1 MPPLSRNADGSPELN
16 KHPQEVFV
24 FPASYAQRRL
34 WFFDR
39 LAPGSNVYNIC
50 DLLPLPSP
58 LDADALTRALAEIVR
73 RHEALRTTFSEAEDG
88 QPVQV
93 ISEPCATR
101 LPLVDLSALP
111 DEERRSELTRLAAEE
126 SRRPFDLSTGPL
138 LRTTLLRLSA
148 EEQLLLFTFHHIV
161 SDGWSLRVFADE
173 LSALY
178 EAYARGEGS
187 PLPELPV
194 QYADY
199 AVWQRG
205 RLEGGDLDSQLDYW
219 RRTLAGAPALLELPT
234 DRPRPSEQS
243 FRGASRRETF
253 GGELTQALRELSGRE
268 GCTLF
273 MTLLAGFAALLHR
286 YTGQSDVVVGTPVA
300 GRPRVEL
307 EGLIGFFV
315 NTLALRVGP
324 RPEMTF
330 AQLLGRVREACLGA
344 YANQEVPFERVVS
357 ELGVRREAGYNP
369 LFQVMLVLQNTPGEL
384 AASEEAEPEVIE
396 DEQAVFDLTLTLEE
410 RVGGLDAT
418 LHYSRDLFD
427 DSTAEHMLG
436 HLRTLLEAATADPS
450 RTLSELPLLT
460 EQERR
465 SILFDWND
473 TRTDF
478 PAGKLLHQLF
488 EEQAAAKP
496 DGVAVVFEEGQL
508 TYAELNRRANRLAH
522 RLLSLGVG
530 PEAVVGICA
539 ERSPEMIAAA
549 LGVLKAGA
557 AYLPVDASTPPE
569 RVGFM
574 LRDAGAA
581 LLLTQRRVAESL
593 SVAEGL
599 SEVGARVVLL
609 DDDEDASNVGGDEN
623 PLREVSPDNLAYVIY
638 TSGSTGLPKGV
649 TVQHGAICNR
659 MLWGQQTAYRL
670 TETDALIQLYNFGSD
685 FALWE
690 CFTPLVAGA
699 RLVLPR
705 PGGQQDIAYVV
716 RLMAEEH
723 VTLVGLVPSM
733 LKVLLDEP
741 GIAECRS
748 LRIVTSGGEALT
760 VELRER
766 FFETLPWVELQNGYG
781 PTEASVD
788 VTCWVCRAGDAR
800 PSVPIGR
807 PNANTQLYVL
817 DERLEPVPAG
827 VAGQLYIGGANLAR
841 GYLGRPALTAERFV
855 PDAFGGEAGARLY
868 QTGDLARHLPDGAL
882 EFLGRVDQQ
891 VKVRGFRVEL
901 GEVEAVLA
909 SHERVRE
916 CVVAARED
924 ESGSLRLV
932 AYVVAR
938 QARTLTAGELRR
950 HALRTLPDYM
960 VPQSF
965 VMLAELPKTAN
976 GKVDRRSLPAPDAA
990 RPELESSYEPPRNR
1004 AEETLAQVWSEV
1016 LGVEQVGVGDNFFEL
1031 GGDSI
1036 LSIQVIAR
1044 ANRAGLHL
1052 TPKQLFQHQTIAELA
1067 AVARAGAAVHAE
1079 QGIVTGEV
1087 PLTPIQHWFFEWNL
1101 PDPNFYYHSV
1111 LLDVE
1116 RPEGRGLW
1124 EQVLVKLLE
1133 HHDALRLRYS
1143 FGRSGW
1149 RQTNA
1154 GVDARRAPLR
1164 RLDISALSER
1174 EQRDRIEEYASPLR
1188 CELDLSAGRLVHAVL
1203 FDCGEGRGAKLL
1215 VNIHHLAVDGVSW
1228 RVLLEDLQAVHDQ
1241 LARGEPAALAPKTT
1255 SFKYWAERLREY
1267 AQTDGLRAELPHWLA
1282 TLEAES
1288 ARVPVDHAG
1297 GVNDITSER
1306 SVTEWLSGDET
1317 LALLRELPR
1326 LHRTHINDVL
1336 LTALMRVFERWTGSG
1351 SLLVDLEGHGREEIA
1366 EGVDLS
1372 RTVGWF
1378 TSVYP
1383 VSLRLDSG
1391 TGAAQ
1396 ALRSVKEQL
1405 RRVPNRGI
1413 GYGLLRYVARGG
1425 EEVVRLRSLPGAEVS
1440 FNYLGRFDE
1449 GHAEFAQPDQDWGD
1463 AVETSEGGAGSR
1475 RPRGAAVRRSHLLD
1489 INGGI
1494 VDGQLWMSWAYSEN
1508 VHRAE
1513 TIESL
1518 ARQYMDE
1525 LRALVEQCDAPPDA
1539 VLTPEDFPLAPLDP
1553 PTLEQLAGSYRGIE
1567 DIYTLSPMQ
1576 SGMLFHSLYSPEADV
1591 YSGVTRYALHGAIDV
1606 AAFMNAWQRVAERHD
1621 SLRAAFVWKGLD
1633 TPLQVVQREVSL
1645 PWEQHDWRSLAA
1657 DEQRRRLEA
1666 LCLAEQRRGFDLAH
1680 APLMRFALVRMSEDE
1695 YQFVWSCH
1703 HLLLDGWSMP
1713 LVFAEVSE
1721 FYDAL
1726 TERRAANVPPARPYR
1741 DYVEWLRQQ
1750 DISAAEAF
1758 WREELKGF
1766 TRPTPLASDRP
1777 PRRGRED
1784 EVYGEARVSLDR
1796 ASTARLLA
1804 TARRSQL
1811 TMNTLVR
1818 GAWAILLGRYSGEET
1833 VVFGATVSGRP
1844 PDLSGVEE
1852 MVGLF
1857 INTLPVL
1864 ARVDA
1869 DADALT
1875 WLREQQSRQF
1885 AAQSYEYSPLAQ
1897 VQQWS
1902 EVPPGTPLF
1911 ESLLVFENYPSG
1923 GLTQGEPNEG
1933 GEAETHSVEFT
1944 NYPLTLVAAPG
1955 EELSL
1960 RLVYGRS
1967 RFDDSTAER
1976 ILGHLLT
1983 LLEAVAADPSRSL
1996 SELPLLTEEE
2006 SRRVLFDW
2014 NGTRREHAEDLCIH
2028 RLFESWAERT
2038 PDAVAVVHEGRRLT
2052 YAELNGRADG
2062 LARRLRALG
2071 VGPEVV
2077 VGTFFERSA
2086 DVPVAL
2092 LAILKA
2098 GGAYLP
2104 LDLAYPS
2111 ERLRF
2116 MIEDAGAK
2124 VLLTERRVMQD
2135 LPPCGLPVVCVDD
2148 PAASVDDADA
2158 PATNL
2163 DGGATPLN
2171 LAYVIYTSGSTGRPK
2186 GVGIT
2191 HRSVQ
2196 RFVVNTN
2203 FVELRPSDVVAQVS
2217 NFSFDAAALEIWGA
2231 LLNGA
2236 RLAVIAKDLVLSPHE
2251 FAAELAGLR
2260 VTTLFL
2266 TTALFNHMAR
2276 ETPGA
2281 FAALENLL
2289 FGGEAADPR
2298 SVRRILESGP
2308 PRRLVNL
2315 YGPTESTTS
2324 CSWHLVTAVEDDATS
2339 VPIGRPVSNTR
2350 LYVLDS
2356 RLRPVPVGAV
2366 GELYVGGDGLAR
2378 GYLNRAELTA
2388 ERFIPDPFSEE
2399 PGARLYRTG
2408 DFARYLPGGVIDFV
2422 GRADNQIK
2430 LRGFRVELGEVE
2442 SALALHPSV
2451 RETVVTLKENG
2462 DREKVLVAYVVA
2474 ARGAEP
2480 AASELRAHL
2489 RERLP
2494 DYMLPSAFVHLE
2506 RLPLTPNGKV
2516 DRRALPAPG
2525 AGDREAQGDFE
2536 PPRTPFEEAL
2546 AKIWSEVLGV
2556 ERVGAG
2562 DNFFELG
2569 GHSLLAT
2576 QVVSRVH
2583 RDLNV
2588 ELRLRSLFESPTLS
2602 GLAARVEAA
2611 RLAGEQESQPPP
2623 VAARTRDDAPPPLSY
2638 AQRRLWFLDRLAP
2651 GSNVYNICD
2660 LLPLPSPLDAD
2671 ALARALAEL
2680 LRRHESLR
2688 TTFAE
2693 AAGGEPVQVIAPP
2706 RPLELTL
2713 VDLSALSDEEC
2724 QAESARLTDEESRRP
2739 FDLASGPL
2747 LRTTLLRLSAEE
2759 HYLLLS
2765 VHHIVFDGWSLRV
2778 FADELSALYEA
2789 YAHGEGSPLPEP
2801 AMQYADYAVWQQEQ
2815 LEGGAL
2821 DAQLDYWRRTLA
2833 GAPALLELPTDRPR
2847 PAVQSFRGA
2856 SRQAALGDEVTRALR
2871 ELSGREGAT
2880 LFMTLLAG
2888 FAALLRG
2895 YTGQSDI
2902 VVGTPVAGRT
2912 RVELEGLIGFFVNTL
2927 ALRVEPRP
2935 EMTFSELLAQT
2946 RRVCLDA
2953 YANQEVPFERVVSE
2967 LGVRRET
2974 GYNPLFQ
2981 VMLVLQNIPGETD
2994 EAGGAED
3001 ERQPERDDAF
3011 APGDETSK
3019 FDLSIYFEERGG
3031 ELLATIEYST
3041 DLFDDATAERIL
3053 GHLRTLLEAAAADPT
3068 RTLSELPLLTEEE
3081 SRRVLSDWND
3091 TRRDFPHGLG
3101 IAGLFAE
3108 QVARTPDAAAF
3119 SCEGE
3124 SLSYAEL
3131 ERRSNR
3137 LANYLRSLGVG
3148 PEVIV
3153 GLCMDRSLEQSV
3165 ALLGVVKAGGV
3176 YLPLDPAYPRERLE
3190 YILGDARAAVLIT
3203 SDSYAG
3209 TFPGYV
3215 GRVLRVDADR
3225 DLIARACEDAPA
3237 PRTTPE
3243 NLSHVVYTSGSTGRP
3258 KGVAATHRQALN
3270 RLAWNWEA
3278 MPFKPGE
3285 VNCQKTALNF
3295 ADSLYEIFGPLLRGV
3310 TSVIIPDRVLK
3321 DPFAFVR
3328 ALAAGRVSRLLLV
3341 PSLLRAMLETHPD
3354 LQERLPSL
3362 GLCVT
3367 SGEALSVELFERFRE
3382 RMPRCA
3388 LVNVYGSSEAWDST
3402 WHDLSTARDKLRRV
3416 PIGRPLSNTRVYVLD
3431 TRLRPVPVGVG
3442 GELYVG
3448 GDGLARGYLD
3458 RPELTAERFV
3468 PDPFSGEPGARLYR
3482 TGDVGCWTADGTL
3495 EYLGRGDRQVKVR
3508 GFRVEL
3514 GEIES
3519 ALALHPSVREAV
3531 VTAREGQYGE
3541 TLLAAYVVADGDG
3554 PSEREL
3560 RRHLG
3565 ELLPDYMLPSAYVR
3579 LERLPLTP
3587 NGKVDRRALP
3597 APERQRP
3604 ESGELL
3610 VEPRTPVEAE
3620 LARIWSETLGVGRV
3634 GIADNFF
3641 ELGGHSLLATRVVSR
3656 VLSVFGVELPLLR
3669 LFETPTVAG
3678 LAEAVER
3685 LAGASG
3691 GAADS
3696 FIPRLSREEYR
3707 ALLSPQGRL
3716 TLPPALRAGAATPPG
3731 RAAAGRPAR
3740 PYAEPT
3746 APPAGGS

>member
-1 MPPLSRNADGSPELN
+1 MSPSPPNANGSPELN

-39 LAPGSNVYNIC
+39 LAPGSPAYNIC

-58 LDADALTRALAEIVR
+58 LDQSALARALAEIVR
-73 RHEALRTTFSEAEDG
+73 RHEALRTTFAEAEDG

-93 ISEPCATR
+93 ISEPCATQ
-101 LPLVDLSALP
+101 LPLVDLSALT
-111 DEERRSELTRLAAEE
+111 DAERQAELARLTARE
-126 SRRPFDLSTGPL
+126 SQRPFDLASGPL
-138 LRTTLLRLSA
+138 LRTTLLRLSD
-148 EEQLLLFTFHHIV
+148 EEHFLLFTFHHIV
-161 SDGWSLRVFADE
+161 SDGWSLRVFAEE

-178 EAYARGEGS
+178 EAFTRGEPS
-187 PLPELPV
+187 PLEELPV

-205 RLEGGDLDSQLDYW
+205 RLEGGDLETQLDYW
-219 RRTLAGAPALLELPT
+219 RRALAGAPSLLELPT

-307 EGLIGFFV
+307 ESLIGFFV

-324 RPEMTF
+324 RAEMSF

-357 ELGVRREAGYNP
+357 ELGVRREAGHNP

-384 AASEEAEPEVIE
+384 AAAEEAEPDVSE
-396 DEQAVFDLTLTLEE
+396 DEQAVFDLTLTIEE
-410 RVGGLDAT
+410 RIDGLAAT
-418 LHYSRDLFD
+418 LHYSRDLFE
-427 DSTAEHMLG
+427 DSTAERMLG
-436 HLRTLLEAATADPS
+436 HLRTLLEAASADSS

-460 EQERR
+460 EPERR
-465 SILFDWND
+465 RILFDWND
-473 TRTDF
+473 TRVDF
-478 PAGKLLHQLF
+478 PEGKLLHQLF

-496 DGVAVVFEEGQL
+496 DAVAVVYEGGRL

-522 RLLSLGVG
+522 RLLSLGAG
-530 PEAVVGICA
+530 PETVVAICA

-557 AYLPVDASTPPE
+557 AYLPVDASCPAE
-569 RVGFM
+569 RVRFM

-581 LLLTQRRVAESL
+581 LLLTQRRVVET
-593 SVAEGL
+593 L
-599 SEVGARVVLL
+599 SEVDVNVILL
-609 DDDEDASNVGGDEN
+609 DEEEDDAANVVGDEN

-649 TVQHGAICNR
+649 SVQHGAICNR

-670 TETDALIQLYNFGSD
+670 TEADALLQLYNFGSD

-716 RLMAEEH
+716 RLLAEERI
-723 VTLVGLVPSM
+723 TLVGLVPSM
-733 LKVLLDEP
+733 LRALLDEP
-741 GIAECRS
+741 GIDECRS
-748 LRIVTSGGEALT
+748 LRIITSGGEALNA
-760 VELRER
+760 ELRER
-766 FFETLPWVELQNGYG
+766 FFETLPWAELQNGYG

-788 VTCWVCRAGDAR
+788 VTCWVCRAGEAR
-800 PSVPIGR
+800 ASVPIGR

-855 PDAFGGEAGARLY
+855 PDPFGGEAGARLY

-882 EFLGRVDQQ
+882 EFLGRVDHQ

-909 SHERVRE
+909 AHPRVRD
-916 CVVAARED
+916 CAVAARED
-924 ESGSLRLV
+924 EAGSLRLV

-938 QARTLTAGELRR
+938 QARTLTASELRR

-1004 AEETLAQVWSEV
+1004 AEEVLAQVWSEV
-1016 LGVEQVGVGDNFFEL
+1016 LGLSQVGVGDNFFEL

-1067 AVARAGAAVHAE
+1067 AVARAGTAVHAE

-1116 RPEGRGLW
+1116 REEGRDLW
-1124 EQVLVKLLE
+1124 EQVLAKLLE
-1133 HHDALRLRYS
+1133 HHDALRLRYT

-1154 GVDARRAPLR
+1154 GVDARQAPLKHI
-1164 RLDISALSER
+1164 DISALSER

-1215 VNIHHLAVDGVSW
+1215 VNVHHLAVDGVSW

-1241 LARGEPAALAPKTT
+1241 LAAGEPAALGPKTT
-1255 SFKYWAERLREY
+1255 SFKHWAERLHEY
-1267 AQTDGLRAELPHWLA
+1267 AQTDGPRVELPHWLA

-1297 GVNDITSER
+1297 GVNDIASER

-1326 LHRTHINDVL
+1326 LHRTRINDVL
-1336 LTALMRVFERWTGSG
+1336 LTALMRVFEGWTGSG
-1351 SLLVDLEGHGREEIA
+1351 ALLIDLEGHGREEIA
-1366 EGVDLS
+1366 DDVDLS

-1383 VSLRLDSG
+1383 VSLRLDAG
-1391 TGAAQ
+1391 AGAAQ

-1413 GYGLLRYVARGG
+1413 GYGLLRYLARGG
-1425 EEVVRLRSLPGAEVS
+1425 EEVARLRSLPGAEVS

-1463 AVETSEGGAGSR
+1463 AVEAAEGDAGKR
-1475 RPRGAAVRRSHLLD
+1475 RPRGVDVRRSHLLD

-1494 VDGQLWMSWAYSEN
+1494 IDGQLWMSWAYSEN

-1525 LRALVEQCDAPPDA
+1525 LRALVEQCDVPSAA

-1553 PTLEQLAGSYRGIE
+1553 AALEQLAGSYRGIE
-1567 DIYTLSPMQ
+1567 DIYPLSPMQ
-1576 SGMLFHSLYSPEADV
+1576 SGMLFHSLYAPEADV
-1591 YSGVTRYALHGAIDV
+1591 YSGVMRYALHGPLDV
-1606 AAFMNAWQRVAERHD
+1606 EAFKGAWQRVAERHD
-1621 SLRAAFVWKGLD
+1621 SLRAAFVWKELD
-1633 TPLQVVQREVSL
+1633 EPLQIIQREVSL
-1645 PWEQHDWRSLAA
+1645 PWEQHDWRALAA
-1657 DEQRRRLEA
+1657 EEQRGRLEA
-1666 LCLAEQRRGFDLAH
+1666 LCLDEQRRGFNLAH
-1680 APLMRFALVRMSEDE
+1680 APLMRFTLVRMGEDE

-1703 HLLLDGWSMP
+1703 HLLLDGWSVP

-1721 FYDAL
+1721 VYDAL
-1726 TERRAANVPPARPYR
+1726 TERRAANPPPARPYR
-1741 DYVEWLRQQ
+1741 DYIEWLRQQ
-1750 DISAAEAF
+1750 DVSAAEAF
-1758 WREELKGF
+1758 WRQELKGL
-1766 TRPTPLASDRP
+1766 THPTPLASDRP
-1777 PRRGRED
+1777 PRRGRGD
-1784 EVYGEARVSLDR
+1784 EVYGEASVSLGR
-1796 ASTARLLA
+1796 AATAGLQA
-1804 TARRSQL
+1804 TARRAQL
-1811 TMNTLVR
+1811 TLNTLVR
-1818 GAWAILLGRYSGEET
+1818 GAWAILLSRYSGEET
-1833 VVFGATVSGRP
+1833 VAFGATVSGRP
-1844 PDLSGVEE
+1844 PDLEGVEE

-1869 DADALT
+1869 DAHALT
-1875 WLREQQSRQF
+1875 WLREQQARQF
-1885 AAQSYEYSPLAQ
+1885 AAQAYEYSPLVE
-1897 VQQWS
+1897 VQRWS

-1923 GLTQGEPNEG
+1923 GLAPGDTAEG
-1933 GEAETHSVEFT
+1933 GGAETHSVEFT
-1944 NYPLTLVAAPG
+1944 NYPLTLIAAPG

-1960 RLVYGRS
+1960 RLAYGRS
-1967 RFDDSTAER
+1967 RFEDSTAER
-1976 ILGHLLT
+1976 MLGHLRT
-1983 LLEAVAADPSRSL
+1983 LLEAIAVDPSRRL

-2006 SRRVLFDW
+2006 RYQILSAW
-2014 NGTRREHAEDLCIH
+2014 NDTRREHAEDLCIH

-2052 YAELNGRADG
+2052 YRELNERANS

-2086 DVPVAL
+2086 DVAVGL

-2104 LDLAYPS
+2104 LDLAYPR

-2124 VLLTERRVMQD
+2124 VLLTERRLRQD
-2135 LPPCGLPVVCVDD
+2135 LPSCDLPVACVDD
-2148 PAASVDDADA
+2148 AEADMPAV
-2158 PATNL
+2158 NL

-2203 FVELRPSDVVAQVS
+2203 FVEVLPADTVAQVS

-2236 RLAVIAKDLVLSPHE
+2236 RLVFISKDLVLSPQD
-2251 FAAELAGLR
+2251 FADELASQR
-2260 VTTLFL
+2260 VTTLFT
-2266 TTALFNHMAR
+2266 TTALLNHVAG

-2281 FAALENLL
+2281 FAALDNLL

-2298 SVRRILESGP
+2298 SVRRVLEAGP

-2315 YGPTESTTS
+2315 YGPTESTTA
-2324 CSWHLVTAVEDDATS
+2324 CSWHLVASVEDDAPS

-2350 LYVLDS
+2350 LYVLDAQ
-2356 RLRPVPVGAV
+2356 LRPVPVGVA

-2378 GYLNRAELTA
+2378 GYLNRPGLTA
-2388 ERFIPDPFSEE
+2388 ERFVPDPFSGE

-2408 DFARYLPGGVIDFV
+2408 DLARYLPSGEIDFV

-2451 RETVVTLKENG
+2451 REAVVMAGENG
-2462 DREKVLVAYVVA
+2462 DREKGLVAYVVA
-2474 ARGAEP
+2474 ARGAAP
-2480 AASELRAHL
+2480 AASELRTHL

-2494 DYMLPSAFVHLE
+2494 DYMLPSAFVRLE
-2506 RLPLTPNGKV
+2506 CLPLTPNGKV
-2516 DRRALPAPG
+2516 DRRALPKPG
-2525 AGDREAQGDFE
+2525 ARDPEAQGDFE
-2536 PPRTPFEEAL
+2536 PPRTPDEEAL

-2556 ERVGAG
+2556 GRVGVE

-2583 RDLNV
+2583 RDLGV

-2602 GLAARVEAA
+2602 GLAACVEAA
-2611 RLAGEQESQPPP
+2611 RLAGQRESEAP
-2623 VAARTRDDAPPPLSY
+2623 RITTRASGDDPPPLSY
-2638 AQRRLWFLDRLAP
+2638 AQRRLWFFDRLTP
-2651 GSNVYNICD
+2651 GSHAYNICE
-2660 LLPLPSPLDAD
+2660 LLPLDSPLDRE
-2671 ALARALAEL
+2671 ALARALNEL

-2693 AAGGEPVQVIAPP
+2693 FAGGEPVQVIAPP
-2706 RPLELTL
+2706 SPLELPL
-2713 VDLSALSDEEC
+2713 VDLSALFEDEAR
-2724 QAESARLTDEESRRP
+2724 AESARLAAEESQRP
-2739 FDLASGPL
+2739 FDLTKGPL
-2747 LRTTLLRLSAEE
+2747 LRTTLLRLSDEE

-2778 FADELSALYEA
+2778 FAEELAALYEA
-2789 YAHGEGSPLPEP
+2789 FTRGEGSPLEELPV
-2801 AMQYADYAVWQQEQ
+2801 QYADYAVWQREQ

-2821 DAQLDYWRRTLA
+2821 DAQLDYWRRALA
-2833 GAPALLELPTDRPR
+2833 GAPSLLELPADRPR
-2847 PAVQSFRGA
+2847 PSVPSFRGA
-2856 SRQAALGDEVTRALR
+2856 SRRVTLGGELTRALR

-2895 YTGQSDI
+2895 YTGQSDL

-2912 RVELEGLIGFFVNTL
+2912 RVELEGLVGFFVNTL
-2927 ALRVEPRP
+2927 ALRVGPRP
-2935 EMTFSELLAQT
+2935 EMTFSELLAQA

-2967 LGVRRET
+2967 LGVRREA
-2974 GYNPLFQ
+2974 GHNPLFQ

-2994 EAGGAED
+2994 EAGGAYD
-3001 ERQPERDDAF
+3001 ERQTERDDAP
-3011 APGDETSK
+3011 APSDETSK
-3019 FDLSIYFEERGG
+3019 FDLSLYFEERGG
-3031 ELLATIEYST
+3031 ALDATVEYST
-3041 DLFDDATAERIL
+3041 DLFEDSTAERML
-3053 GHLRTLLEAAAADPT
+3053 GHLRTLLEAAAADPA
-3068 RTLSELPLLTEEE
+3068 RRLSELPLLTEEE
-3081 SRRVLSDWND
+3081 RYQILSAWND
-3091 TRRDFPHGLG
+3091 TRRDFPHERG

-3108 QVARTPDAAAF
+3108 QVARTPDAVAF

-3131 ERRSNR
+3131 ERRSNQM
-3137 LANYLRSLGVG
+3137 ANHLRALGVG

-3153 GLCMDRSLEQSV
+3153 GLCMDRSLEQTV
-3165 ALLGVVKAGGV
+3165 ALMGVVKAGGV

-3190 YILGDARAAVLIT
+3190 YILEDARAAVLVT

-3209 TFPGYV
+3209 MFPGY
-3215 GRVLRVDADR
+3215 GGHVLRVDADR
-3225 DLIARACEDAPA
+3225 DLIAHESEEAPA
-3237 PRTTPE
+3237 PRTTPA
-3243 NLSHVVYTSGSTGRP
+3243 NLFHVVYTSGSTGRP
-3258 KGVAATHRQALN
+3258 KGVAATQREALN

-3278 MPFKPGE
+3278 MPFKAGE
-3285 VNCQKTALNF
+3285 VNCQKTALSF
-3295 ADSLYEIFGPLLRGV
+3295 TDSLYEIFGALLCGV
-3310 TSVIIPDRVLK
+3310 PSVIIPDRVLK

-3354 LQERLPSL
+3354 LQERLPAL

-3382 RMPRCA
+3382 QVPRCT
-3388 LVNVYGSSEAWDST
+3388 LINVYGSSEAWDST
-3402 WHDLSTARDKLRRV
+3402 WHNLSAASDKLRRV
-3416 PIGRPLSNTRVYVLD
+3416 PIGRPLSNVRVYVLD
-3431 TRLRPVPVGVG
+3431 PSLRPVPVGVA

-3448 GDGLARGYLD
+3448 GDGLARGYLN
-3458 RPELTAERFV
+3458 RPGLTAERFV

-3519 ALALHPSVREAV
+3519 ALVLHPSVRETV
-3531 VTAREGQYGE
+3531 VTARDGQHGE
-3541 TLLAAYVVADGDG
+3541 TLIAAYVVTDEPG
-3554 PSEREL
+3554 PSDREL
-3560 RRHLG
+3560 RQHLG
-3565 ELLPDYMLPSAYVR
+3565 GLLPDYMLPSAFVR
-3579 LERLPLTP
+3579 LECLPLTP
-3587 NGKVDRRALP
+3587 NGKVDRLALP
-3597 APERQRP
+3597 EPVRQRP
-3604 ESGELL
+3604 EAGELL
-3610 VEPRTPVEAE
+3610 VEPRTPFEAE
-3620 LARIWSETLGVGRV
+3620 VARIWAETLGVGRV
-3634 GIADNFF
+3634 GVEDNFF
-3641 ELGGHSLLATRVVSR
+3641 ELGGHSLLATQVVSR

-3678 LAEAVER
+3678 VAAAVER
-3685 LAGASG
+3685 LAGSARG
-3691 GAADS
+3691 GADS

-3716 TLPPALRAGAATPPG
+3716 TLPPALRAGIDAP
-3731 RAAAGRPAR
+3731 AGRPAR
-3740 PYAEPT
+3740 PYAAPA